1 MKFIR
6 NALSLI
12 ATLLVISCNSGNKS
26 IDFLQ
31 VDVKLEDNTIHLSDI
46 FSSVE
51 IVPLQTTDLSLI
63 TDGAQL
69 KFSDQFIFIES
80 NKSIKLFD
88 YEGNFVKNIDRKG
101 NGAGEYLG
109 ISDFYV
115 DDNSKKIEVLDKRQ
129 KKILQYNHNGDYLS
143 EIPLNFWAVK
153 FTRDTNKDLFVYSG
167 NERDNN
173 NAYKFNIFDN
183 EGNGYRFYGID
194 EKKSKFLH
202 ILNLEHFYK
211 SGDEML
217 FFEPFNDT
225 IYNFKENKLKPKY
238 VISYNGKNVPPSF
251 YEDNNF
257 SNVFEFFQEFKKY
270 GYINSTYNAFETQT
284 KLYFQCF
291 KQSEKY
297 LISYDKKTSKS
308 FSYNKIVDD
317 LFSKGKELPFQ
328 ESDITFFAENST
340 VMFMVHPSWIIE
352 NKINELYPNLNNLKE
367 DDNSLL
373 FIGKLK

>member
-12 ATLLVISCNSGNKS
+12 ATLLVISCNSENKS

-101 NGAGEYLG
+101 NGVGEYLG

-183 EGNGYRFYGID
+183 EGKSYRFYGID
-194 EKKSKFLH
+194 EKKSKFLN

-373 FIGKLK
+373 FVGKLK